1 MRKIFRKAILSLCIL
16 SMGLVNVSCDS
27 ETITELITILITN
40 LVGQQ
45 GTTYTFTGS
54 GTAQEL
60 IMQSDGQYQY
70 GNATPSKFNG
80 TFSVTVNNTVAN
92 MTVPG
97 MTVNGATMSAI
108 NFYNLNMAATSNNT
122 TLDVGDNTSA
132 EGSLTVNGTT
142 YNVTSVYIETE
153 KEELRT
159 TVTNQKLNIPIMSI
173 YFGNKGEFAMNLT
186 FAGNG
191 VTQE

>member
-60 IMQSDGQYQY
+60 EMPHPASSTAPLALLSTIQLP
-70 GNATPSKFNG
+70 T
-80 TFSVTVNNTVAN
+80 
-92 MTVPG
+92 
-97 MTVNGATMSAI
+97 
-108 NFYNLNMAATSNNT
+108 
-122 TLDVGDNTSA
+122 
-132 EGSLTVNGTT
+132 
-142 YNVTSVYIETE
+142 
-153 KEELRT
+153 
-159 TVTNQKLNIPIMSI
+159 
-173 YFGNKGEFAMNLT
+173 
-186 FAGNG
+186 
-191 VTQE
+191 

>member
-108 NFYNLNMAATSNNT
+108 NFNDLSMAATSNNT
-122 TLDVGDNTSA
+122 TLDVGESTSA

-142 YNVTSVYIETE
+142 YDVSSVYM
-153 KEELRT
+153 KT
-159 TVTNQKLNIPIMSI
+159 TVTSQKLTISEMSI
-173 YFGNKGEFAMNLT
+173 YFGEKGEFAMNLT

>member
-108 NFYNLNMAATSNNT
+108 NFYNLSMAATSNNT

-159 TVTNQKLNIPIMSI
+159 TEKKKKLNIPIMSI

>member
-108 NFYNLNMAATSNNT
+108 NFYNLSMAATSNNT

>member
-173 YFGNKGEFAMNLT
+173 YFGDNGKFAMNLT

>member
-122 TLDVGDNTSA
+122 TLDVGESTRA

>member
-1 MRKIFRKAILSLCIL
+1 MRKFFRKAILSVCIF

-27 ETITELITILITN
+27 DTITELITILITN

-45 GTTYTFTGS
+45 GTTYTFSGT

-80 TFSVTVNNTVAN
+80 TFSVTVNNTLAN

-108 NFYNLNMAATSNNT
+108 NFYNLSMTATSNNT
-122 TLDVGDNTSA
+122 TLDVGESTSA
-132 EGSLTVNGTT
+132 EGSLTVDGAE
-142 YNVTSVYIETE
+142 YPIYQVYIEYE
-153 KEELRT
+153 NEQLKT
-159 TVTNQKLNIPIMSI
+159 TVTSQKLIIPIMSI
-173 YFGNKGEFAMNLT
+173 YFGPNGEYAMNLT
-186 FAGNG
+186 YTGNA
-191 VTQE
+191 VTEQ

>member
-1 MRKIFRKAILSLCIL
+1 MRKFFRKAILSVCIL

-27 ETITELITILITN
+27 DTITELITILITN

-45 GTTYTFTGS
+45 GTTYTFSGS

-70 GNATPSKFNG
+70 GNATPAKFSGN
-80 TFSVTVNNTVAN
+80 FSVTVNNTLAN

-97 MTVNGATMSAI
+97 MTVNGATISAI
-108 NFYNLNMAATSNNT
+108 NFYNLSMTATSNNT
-122 TLDVGDNTSA
+122 TLDVGDSTSA

-142 YNVTSVYIETE
+142 YEVSNVYME
-153 KEELRT
+153 T
-159 TVTNQKLNIPIMSI
+159 TVTNQKLTITIMSI
-173 YFGNKGEFAMNLT
+173 YFGESNQYVMNLT
-186 FAGNG
+186 YLGNG
-191 VTQE
+191 VTEQ

>member
-1 MRKIFRKAILSLCIL
+1 MRKIFRKPILSLCIL

-60 IMQSDGQYQY
+60 IMQNDGQYQY

-108 NFYNLNMAATSNNT
+108 NFYNLSMAATSNNT

-132 EGSLTVNGTT
+132 KVL
-142 YNVTSVYIETE
+142 
-153 KEELRT
+153 
-159 TVTNQKLNIPIMSI
+159 
-173 YFGNKGEFAMNLT
+173 
-186 FAGNG
+186 
-191 VTQE
+191 

>member
-1 MRKIFRKAILSLCIL
+1 
-16 SMGLVNVSCDS
+16 
-27 ETITELITILITN
+27 
-40 LVGQQ
+40 
-45 GTTYTFTGS
+45 
-54 GTAQEL
+54 
-60 IMQSDGQYQY
+60 
-70 GNATPSKFNG
+70 
-80 TFSVTVNNTVAN
+80 

-142 YNVTSVYIETE
+142 YEVSNVYME
-153 KEELRT
+153 T
-159 TVTNQKLNIPIMSI
+159 TVTSQKLVITLMSI
-173 YFGNKGEFAMNLT
+173 YFGPNNEFAMNLT